1 MLTQRPDLS
10 QVTHMRL
17 RLFLVVLVLCG
28 CAPRGEIIVDPAAA
42 SVGVMRNVFVGTT
55 RAIDPATGGL
65 GNERLRG
72 TTAFA
77 RYDVSIP
84 PDREVGK
91 LTWPRRNSP
100 PDPQTD
106 FLTTDA
112 VIYGDTAGF
121 RQDLRA
127 ALAAEPRGQRDAVVF
142 VHGFN
147 TTFAEGL
154 YRIAQ
159 LSVDLDLP
167 GVPVHYAWPSLG
179 TPLGYV
185 YDRDS
190 AIFARDGLERL
201 LDEVAASGAERIVVV
216 AHSMGSFVAM
226 ETLRQMAIRGNSP
239 ARTKLAGVVL
249 ISPDLDVDVFHEQAA
264 GIGKLPQPFI
274 IFTSRRDRALALSA
288 RLTGQRDR
296 LGNLANLDE
305 VADLELTV
313 VDVAAFSVGAG
324 HFNVGNSPALI
335 QLLGRFGEVTR
346 AYDADQAVRAGLVPG
361 VVLTVRD
368 ATAVIL
374 SPVTVISGAG
384 RI

>member
-1 MLTQRPDLS
+1 M
-10 QVTHMRL
+10 VL
-17 RLFLVVLVLCG
+17 RFFLVLILLCA
-28 CAPRGEIIVDPAAA
+28 CAPRGEIIVDPTAAT
-42 SVGVMRNVFVGTT
+42 VGTLRNVFVGTT
-55 RAIDPATGGL
+55 RAIDPLTGGL
-65 GNERLRG
+65 GVDRLRG
-72 TTAFA
+72 ATSFA
-77 RYDVSIP
+77 RYDVSVP

-91 LTWPRRNSP
+91 LTWPRGNAA
-100 PDPQTD
+100 PDPRTD

-112 VIYGDTAGF
+112 AIYDGAAPF
-121 RQDLRA
+121 RRDLRA
-127 ALAAEPRGQRDAVVF
+127 ALVAEPQGQRDAVVF

-179 TPLGYV
+179 KPLGYV

-201 LDEVAASGAERIVVV
+201 LDEVAAAGAERIVVV
-216 AHSMGSFVAM
+216 AHSMGSLLTM
-226 ETLRQMAIRGNSP
+226 ETLRQMAIRGTSP
-239 ARTKLAGVVL
+239 ARSRLAGVVL
-249 ISPDLDVDVFHEQAA
+249 ISPDLDVDVFHEQATA
-264 GIGKLPQPFI
+264 IGKLPQPFI
-274 IFTSRRDRALALSA
+274 IFTSSRDRALALSA
-288 RLTGQRDR
+288 RLTGQRER

-305 VADLELTV
+305 VADLQVTV

-335 QLLGRFGEVTR
+335 QLLGRFGEVTQ
-346 AYDADQAVRAGLVPG
+346 AYNADQAVRAGLIPG

>member
-1 MLTQRPDLS
+1 MHIRPL
-10 QVTHMRL
+10 L
-17 RLFLVVLVLCG
+17 VLVFLCA
-28 CAPRGEIIVDPAAA
+28 CAPRGEIIVDPEAAT
-42 SVGVMRNVFVGTT
+42 VGTLRNVFVGTT
-55 RAIDPATGGL
+55 RAVDPVTGAL
-65 GNERLRG
+65 GTERLRG
-72 TTAFA
+72 ATTYA
-77 RYDVSIP
+77 RYDVSVP

-91 LTWPRRNSP
+91 LTWPRKNATA
-100 PDPQTD
+100 DPRTD

-112 VIYGDTAGF
+112 EIYDETADF
-121 RQDLRA
+121 RRDLRA
-127 ALAAEPRGQRDAVVF
+127 ALVAEPRGQRDAVVF

-179 TPLGYV
+179 KPLGYV

-201 LDEVAASGAERIVVV
+201 LDEVAASGAERIVIV
-216 AHSMGSFVAM
+216 AHSMGSLLTM

-239 ARTKLAGVVL
+239 ARARLAGVVL
-249 ISPDLDVDVFHEQAA
+249 ISPDLDVDVFHEQATS
-264 GIGKLPQPFI
+264 IGKLPQPFI
-274 IFTSRRDRALALSA
+274 IFTSRKDRALALSA

-305 VADLELTV
+305 VADLQVTV

-335 QLLGRFGEVTR
+335 QLLGRFSEVTQ
-346 AYDADQAVRAGLVPG
+346 AYNADQAVRAGLIPG

-374 SPVTVISGAG
+374 SPVTVIAGAG

>member
-1 MLTQRPDLS
+1 MWVRA
-10 QVTHMRL
+10 
-17 RLFLVVLVLCG
+17 FLVLIVLAG

-42 SVGVMRNVFVGTT
+42 EVGALRKVFVGTT

-65 GNERLRG
+65 GVERLRG
-72 TTAFA
+72 ATSFA
-77 RYDVSIP
+77 RYDVSVP
-84 PDREVGK
+84 PDRNVGA
-91 LTWPRRNSP
+91 LTWPRARAA
-100 PDPQTD
+100 PDARTD

-112 VIYGDTAGF
+112 AIYAGSADF
-121 RQDLRA
+121 RRDLSA
-127 ALAAEPRGQRDAVVF
+127 ALDAEPRGQRDAIVF

-167 GVPVHYAWPSLG
+167 GVPVYYSWPSLG
-179 TPLGYV
+179 KPLGYV

-201 LDEVAASGAERIVVV
+201 LDEVAAAGADRIVLV
-216 AHSMGSFVAM
+216 AHSMGGMLVM
-226 ETLRQMAIRGNSP
+226 ETLRQMAIRGTSA
-239 ARTKLAGVVL
+239 ARDRLDGVVL
-249 ISPDLDVDVFHEQAA
+249 ISPDLDVDLFHAQATA
-264 GIGKLPQPFI
+264 IGKLPQPFL

-296 LGNLANLDE
+296 LGNLSNLEE
-305 VADLELTV
+305 VADLEVTV
-313 VDVAAFSVGAG
+313 VDVGAFSVGAG
-324 HFNVGNSPALI
+324 HFNIGNSPALI

-346 AYDADQAVRAGLVPG
+346 AYDADQAVRAGLIPG

-374 SPVTVISGAG
+374 SPVTIITGAG
-384 RI
+384 RL